1 VSTAERFT
9 EVVTHH
15 GEGPFWDA
23 TRGRLLLVDMLAGA
37 IVAVDGQGAAER
49 HRLSKVATVIR
60 ARRDGGYLLA
70 AERRLLLLDPDLRE
84 EAAWPEVFD
93 DASIRMNEGGCD
105 PQGRFYIG
113 TMAYDQ
119 TPGAGTVYR
128 IEPDGSAAVVMPG
141 VTISNGLQWNAAGD
155 TAFYNDT
162 PTDRVQAFDFDPDA
176 GTFANGRTFATID
189 GPGGPDGMAIDVED
203 GIWVALFGGSA
214 VHRYDATGALTEVVE
229 VPGATQVTACTFG
242 GEDRR
247 TLFLTTSRENLKDG
261 DQPEAGSVFR
271 YEAGVAGAV
280 PHPFAG

>member
-1 VSTAERFT
+1 
-9 EVVTHH
+9 
-15 GEGPFWDA
+15 
-23 TRGRLLLVDMLAGA
+23 
-37 IVAVDGQGAAER
+37 
-49 HRLSKVATVIR
+49 
-60 ARRDGGYLLA
+60 
-70 AERRLLLLDPDLRE
+70 
-84 EAAWPEVFD
+84 
-93 DASIRMNEGGCD
+93 MNEGGCD

-128 IEPDGSAAVVMPG
+128 IDPDGSVAVVLPG

-162 PTDRVQAFDFDPDA
+162 PTDRVQVFDFDADA
-176 GTFANGRTFATID
+176 GTFVNGRTLATID

-203 GIWVALFGGSA
+203 GIWVALYGGSA
-214 VHRYDATGALTEVVE
+214 VHRYDPAGRLTEVVE

-247 TLFLTTSRENLKDG
+247 TLFITTSRENLKDG
-261 DQPEAGSVFR
+261 DQPDAGAVFR

-280 PHPFAG
+280 PHAFAG